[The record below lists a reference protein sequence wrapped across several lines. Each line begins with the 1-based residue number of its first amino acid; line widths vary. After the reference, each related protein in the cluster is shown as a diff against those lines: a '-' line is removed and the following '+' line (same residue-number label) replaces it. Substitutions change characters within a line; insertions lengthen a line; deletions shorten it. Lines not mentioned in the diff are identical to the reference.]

1 MKEPTTREVV
11 AQRLASAAGHLK
23 GVERMTREDAHCIDL
38 IRQIQAVQAALNKAS
53 TMLLDGHLR
62 TCLAQTVRGAD
73 AAERER
79 MLYEVMAI
87 FEMSGKLNLSPF
99 QGVKS
104 LMNSKTFIVP
114 NISCGHCTHTVET
127 EGAGVAGVTSVK
139 ADKNTKQVTVAWEP
153 PATWEQIAAVLQEVN
168 YPPEGLIQIN

>member
-1 MKEPTTREVV
+1 MP
-11 AQRLASAAGHLK
+11 
-23 GVERMTREDAHCIDL
+23 EDAHCIDL

-127 EGAGVAGVTSVK
+127 EVAGVAGVTSVK

>member
-1 MKEPTTREVV
+1 MN
-11 AQRLASAAGHLK
+11 GM
-23 GVERMTREDAHCIDL
+23 ERMTREAAHCIDL

-53 TMLLDGHLR
+53 TMLLDGHLH

-79 MLYEVMAI
+79 VLYEVTAI

-127 EGAGVAGVTSVK
+127 EVAGVAGVTSVK
-139 ADKNTKQVTVAWEP
+139 ADVNTKQVTVAWEP
-153 PATWEQIAAVLQEVN
+153 PATWDQIAAVLLEVN